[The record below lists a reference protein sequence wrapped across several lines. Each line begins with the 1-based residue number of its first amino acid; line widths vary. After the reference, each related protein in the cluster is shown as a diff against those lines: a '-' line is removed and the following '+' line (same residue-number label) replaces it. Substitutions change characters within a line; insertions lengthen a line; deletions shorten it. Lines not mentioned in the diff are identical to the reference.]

1 MKITLGWDS
10 AGQID
15 PMWCRVMLDCLNSI
29 ALQIDPMWCRVML
42 DCLNSIALQID
53 PMFYGQLFL

>member
-29 ALQIDPMWCRVML
+29 ALQIDPM
-42 DCLNSIALQID
+42 
-53 PMFYGQLFL
+53 FYGQLFL